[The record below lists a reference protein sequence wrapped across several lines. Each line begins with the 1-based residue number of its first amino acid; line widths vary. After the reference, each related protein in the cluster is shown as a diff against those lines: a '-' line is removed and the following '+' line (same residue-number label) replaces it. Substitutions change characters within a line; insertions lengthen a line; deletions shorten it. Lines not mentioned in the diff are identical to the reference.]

1 MRLRCARA
9 SLRSSVVIS
18 DRERFRG
25 AAPSSLEVGAGRDF
39 AGGLVVVVGGRDDV
53 EDSGEHV
60 DEGDGETRSAEES
73 IVAID

>member
-1 MRLRCARA
+1 M
-9 SLRSSVVIS
+9 
-18 DRERFRG
+18 
-25 AAPSSLEVGAGRDF
+25 
-39 AGGLVVVVGGRDDV
+39 VVVGGRDDV